1 VADPT
6 IPGGG
11 TIHLPHLPPSAA
23 EAVADVF
30 ARLDRLSPGSKALIA
45 SDLSAPPSNDPTKV
59 TVYTVHGNHL
69 VNSVGTHADEFR
81 GHAERGESDARHV
94 GNFGSK
100 NQLIVGNSGN
110 DVINAG
116 AGSGTIIAGNGNN
129 VIDTLAS
136 GGGNFAIK
144 TGNGNNTIVASSGN
158 DTILTGTGNNLVVLG
173 TGNDLAYAQGNDTL
187 IAGAG
192 NQTLGA
198 GNGNVTMFAGAGH
211 STLIGGS
218 GNDQFFLS
226 GGSGNL
232 VVAGTGHTTI
242 QGGAGDNTFIGG
254 NSSTAKTL
262 VFGGTGNETIF
273 GGAGHETMY
282 GGGGANLFAF
292 TAKDSLGGGNNV
304 IGDFNTAKDHIG
316 FLGYGNASQIL
327 AHATVVA
334 GSTVINLSDGTKITL
349 VGVTNL
355 NSNNLVT
362 G

>member
-198 GNGNVTMFAGAGH
+198 GNGNVT
-211 STLIGGS
+211 
-218 GNDQFFLS
+218 
-226 GGSGNL
+226 

>member
-1 VADPT
+1 MADPT
-6 IPGGG
+6 SPGGG
-11 TIHLPHLPPSAA
+11 SIHLPHLPPSAA

-30 ARLDRLSPGSKALIA
+30 SRLDRLSPASKAVIA
-45 SDLSAPPSNDPTKV
+45 SDLAAPPSSDPTKV
-59 TVYTVHGNHL
+59 TIYTVSGNHL
-69 VNSVGTHADEFR
+69 VKVGTHADQFTDHEGR
-81 GHAERGESDARHV
+81 RDSDPRDDD
-94 GNFGSK
+94 NSGSE
-100 NQLIVGNSGN
+100 NRLIVGNSGN
-110 DVINAG
+110 DVINLG
-116 AGSGTIIAGNGNN
+116 VGSGTVLAGGGNN
-129 VIDTLAS
+129 IIDTRAS
-136 GGGNFAIK
+136 GGGDFAIK

-173 TGNDLAYAQGNDTL
+173 TGKDLAYAQGNDTL
-187 IAGAG
+187 IAGSG

-198 GNGNVTMFAGAGH
+198 GGGNVTMYAGVGH

-226 GGSGNL
+226 GGSGDL

-254 NSSTAKTL
+254 NSSSANTL
-262 VFGGTGNETIF
+262 VFGGTGNETMF

-304 IGDFNTAKDHIG
+304 IADFNTAKDHLG

-327 AHATVVA
+327 AQSTVVS

-349 VGVTNL
+349 LGVTHL
-355 NSNNLVT
+355 NPNNLVT